1 MERDLDTESCEGTIR
16 ECGGW
21 KAPVRIG
28 DNQEVDPMVD
38 PYVRAVGI
46 QGVQDTQ
53 QVAALG
59 GAQQQQDDDVSEF
72 DMGLQQVIAP
82 EPIV

>member
-1 MERDLDTESCEGTIR
+1 
-16 ECGGW
+16 
-21 KAPVRIG
+21 
-28 DNQEVDPMVD
+28 MVD